1 MKPRL
6 TVGQLLERMREA
18 LQLEILGPTVG
29 HEREITSP
37 EASSPG
43 LVLAGYI
50 NRFPHQRI
58 QVLGETEITYLQ
70 SLDPMLRAQNLQQ
83 FCRVS
88 YPMRVYHQG
97 A

>member
-1 MKPRL
+1 MRDA
-6 TVGQLLERMREA
+6 LELESIGPSTGLDRE
-18 LQLEILGPTVG
+18 V
-29 HEREITSP
+29 TSP

-70 SLDPMLRAQNLQQ
+70 SLPEAQRAGILQQ
-83 FCRVS
+83 FFAFPHS
-88 YPMRVYHQG
+88 MHVYHEG
-97 A
+97 ARTS